1 MKRHNYLIAS
11 LVILI
16 GMGAITVS
24 CKKDRNAVNRKAQI
38 VTCENQ
44 TRDGGD
50 DDEDP
55 IIQGKVKKQN
65 FTPVDDAFVETMSY
79 GSNICVA
86 TDYTDELGEFE
97 RKVEAGIYYFKITP
111 YGETVPFISDTVHV
125 SQNVQ
130 VTFIVD

>member
-24 CKKDRNAVNRKAQI
+24 CKKDRNAVNRKGQ
-38 VTCENQ
+38 VTCENP

-55 IIQGKVKKQN
+55 IIQGKVRKQN
-65 FTPVDDAFVETMSY
+65 FTPHEDAFVETMAY
-79 GSNICVA
+79 GSNIRVA

-111 YGETVPFISDTVHV
+111 YGETVPFVSDTVHV
-125 SQNVQ
+125 NHNVQ
-130 VTFIVD
+130 VTITFD